1 MDESITF
8 DLNDDGDVVDT
19 TGVEIL
25 SDKNGDLQITFFD
38 ESISIDE
45 LDLDEVISIS
55 ESELSSISRDIEEL
69 IVIEFDTQESLA
81 SRISQIAD
89 KIENLK
95 KLLLQVPNLPERIRK
110 KIKALLAKL
119 EAELR
124 KTSEEKELTL
134 TPIRRQSVNQA
145 PTPITHQTTSSSEM
159 IKIDLEPEEVREIT
173 TRGIENPSFYKHK
186 YKIIIDASTL
196 EKIIFHSKT
205 EALGGETGGVLVG
218 NFDRE
223 NNRILVNDYLP
234 LPEGVNRSSTHVQ
247 FFPDSWTKLLTQLDE
262 LNRQNPYNQKD
273 MLGWFHTHPNLGAF
287 LSSADDVVHSTFV
300 REDHIAI
307 VYDPIREQFLT
318 WQDIS
323 HLSPQE
329 REEFRKLGSIPD
341 LNNRYT
347 NKTRTLGVTPSI
359 QIIGTPSP
367 YLKNIIRKLKV
378 TRQQV

>member
-8 DLNDDGDVVDT
+8 DLNDDGDVVDM

-25 SDKNGDLQITFFD
+25 SDENGDLQITFFD
-38 ESISIDE
+38 EPISIDE
-45 LDLDEVISIS
+45 VDLDEVISIS

-110 KIKALLAKL
+110 KIKVLLAKL

-134 TPIRRQSVNQA
+134 TPIRRQSVNQT

-173 TRGIENPSFYKHK
+173 TLGIENPNFYKHK

-205 EALGGETGGVLVG
+205 EALGGETGGALVG

-223 NNRILVNDYLP
+223 TNRILVNDYLP
-234 LPEGVNRSSTHVQ
+234 LPKGVNRSSTHVE

-262 LNRQNPYNQKD
+262 FNRQNPYNQKD

-318 WQDIS
+318 
-323 HLSPQE
+323 
-329 REEFRKLGSIPD
+329 
-341 LNNRYT
+341 
-347 NKTRTLGVTPSI
+347 
-359 QIIGTPSP
+359 
-367 YLKNIIRKLKV
+367 
-378 TRQQV
+378 